1 MKRKIG
7 KIHLVVNLI
16 GSLLLFWAGF
26 QCFYFIT
33 YGSETEFA
41 YYVNIAGPALLS
53 LLLLSLSIKKIA
65 EKNIKM
71 FSLYL
76 SLSIVVAYVSSAFYL

>member
-33 YGSETEFA
+33 YGHETEFA